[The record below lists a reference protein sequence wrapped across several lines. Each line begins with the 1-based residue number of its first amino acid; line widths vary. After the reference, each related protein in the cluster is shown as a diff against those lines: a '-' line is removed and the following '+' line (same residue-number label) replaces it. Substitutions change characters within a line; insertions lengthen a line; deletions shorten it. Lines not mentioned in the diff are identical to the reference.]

1 MRSVPTA
8 MPLFAVRWSILRS
21 LQVLEQV
28 KTGEVAILDLYPVR
42 TLTRLTFRGP
52 AALRLHLRAQ
62 AQMFQEFTRHQS
74 RARHSQPDPYQ
85 EVTPIHLYAKHRL
98 PEETI

>member
-52 AALRLHLRAQ
+52 AALRLHLQEQ
-62 AQMFQEFTRHQS
+62 AQMYRELIRHQPG
-74 RARHSQPDPYQ
+74 ARHRQPDPYQ
-85 EVTPIHLYAKHRL
+85 ELTPCPSLKHRL
-98 PEETI
+98 PEE